1 MSIETPSLFPCWG
14 RHARMGHT
22 EVIGQFFAGPGSN
35 VTFLVPA
42 MPADAATFRKATVA
56 RRGIAP
62 MEGGAFFG
70 FDELTEEQA
79 MSALRAGQPYDHELA
94 DAVRAERRLLAQADE
109 AVEVRDPQARL
120 RSGFDV
126 ESEDL
131 EDVDY

>member
-1 MSIETPSLFPCWG
+1 MSTETPVLFPCWG

-22 EVIGQFFAGPGSN
+22 EVVGQFFAGPGSN

-42 MPADAATFRKATVA
+42 MPADAASFRKATVA

-79 MSALRAGQPYDHELA
+79 MTALRVLQPYDHELA
-94 DAVRAERRLLAQADE
+94 DALRVERRQLAQADE
-109 AVEVRDPQARL
+109 AVEIPER
-120 RSGFDV
+120 RSVFD
-126 ESEDL
+126 DDR
-131 EDVDY
+131 DVDMNGDGERW